1 MAQSDKATV
10 KISGGLILGTEDQ
23 ERKVRIFKGVPY
35 GQAPVGERRF
45 KKAEEVPSWTGVKEC
60 TQFGKSPIQLP
71 LDHTY
76 DDIWTKEF
84 LITNEEI
91 SEDCLTLNI
100 WAPIKGQD
108 CPVVLYFYGGGLVMG
123 GSSCEIYDGTR
134 FAEKGVIYVTFNHR
148 VGNLSLLCGRELD
161 QDSPT
166 GCSGNCD
173 LLDAISALEWIQ
185 KNIGAFGG
193 DPGNVTIWGQS
204 SGAMEVQALAA
215 SDAARGLFR
224 RVVST
229 GCNSMIRFFR
239 PFITREE
246 GRQRSEAVVAESG
259 LSWEEYRKQ
268 PSEGF
273 TKGKILENLVMDG
286 YVLKEDFQDS
296 VRLGKTNAYP
306 FVMGMV
312 SGDYIMAS
320 LFRLSRPKTTED
332 LEAPMRR
339 FFKEKYDM
347 AMELYQVKS
356 RDVKD
361 VMRQMGIDNCL
372 YAQLWFVEE
381 RQKSGCREKTYNYL
395 FDHVM
400 PGPHAALYRAFHSAE
415 IPYFNSYLSDRRK
428 GYWQKEDV
436 SFAEY
441 LNDALIGFFKTGTFS
456 GEEWQCDKALEY
468 TYLEYGQSEIRTG
481 SKELYDLWTF
491 GYKNQDCVF

>member
-1 MAQSDKATV
+1 MQSDKAVV
-10 KISGGLILGTEDQ
+10 KISGGLIAGTEDK
-23 ERKVRIFKGVPY
+23 EKNVRIFKGVPY
-35 GQAPVGERRF
+35 GQAPVGELRF
-45 KKAEEVPSWTGVKEC
+45 KKAEEVTPWSGVKEC

-84 LITNEEI
+84 IITNEEI

-100 WAPIKGQD
+100 WAPSEGTD
-108 CPVVLYFYGGGLVMG
+108 CPVVLYFFGGGFVIG

-134 FAEKGVIYVTFNHR
+134 FAQKGVIYVTFNHR

-173 LLDAISALEWIQ
+173 LLDAISVLEWIQ
-185 KNIGAFGG
+185 KNIEAFGG
-193 DPGNVTIWGQS
+193 DPHNVTIWGQS

-246 GRQRSEAVVAESG
+246 GQQRSDAVVAESG

-273 TKGKILENLVMDG
+273 TRGTILENLVMDG
-286 YVLKEDFQDS
+286 YVLKEDFPDS
-296 VRLGKTNAYP
+296 VRLGRTNIYP

-312 SGDYIMAS
+312 SGDYIMANI
-320 LFRLSRPKTTED
+320 FRLTRPKTTAD
-332 LEAPMRR
+332 LEAPMRS
-339 FFKEKYDM
+339 FFKDQYDL
-347 AMELYQVKS
+347 AADYYKVKS
-356 RDVKD
+356 REVAD
-361 VMRQMGIDNCL
+361 VMREMGRDNCL
-372 YAQLWFVEE
+372 YAQLYFVEE
-381 RQKSGCREKTYNYL
+381 RKKSGCKEKTYNYH

-400 PGPHAALYRAFHSAE
+400 PGPHASLYKAFHSAE
-415 IPYFNSYLSDRRK
+415 IPYFNCFLSDRRK
-428 GYWQKEDV
+428 EYWKKEDAE
-436 SFAEY
+436 FAEY
-441 LNDALIGFFKTGTFS
+441 LNEALTGFLKTGEFS
-456 GEEWQCDKALEY
+456 GEEWQCDEPLEY
-468 TYLEYGQSEIRTG
+468 TYLEYGQSEKRTAK
-481 SKELYDLWTF
+481 KELYDLWTY
-491 GYKNQDCVF
+491 GYKHQDCVF